1 METKFTKGKWFAVDY
16 AGTISIQNGDYY
28 GDDDIL
34 CYQDFDGQEFCI
46 SQEEAEANAKL
57 IVAAPL
63 LLEALQLIVDRVER
77 DWSLIARP
85 EQYGLKTAFIAEAK
99 EAIKKATE

>member
-16 AGTISIQNGDYY
+16 AGTFSIHSGEYY

-57 IVAAPL
+57 ITAAPELFQL
-63 LLEALQLIVDRVER
+63 LDFINDAINLNLNIDKGS
-77 DWSLIARP
+77 SLHLDI
-85 EQYGLKTAFIAEAK
+85 I
-99 EAIKKATE
+99 EAIQKATE